1 MKIKVELDLTPQE
14 LGELTQN
21 NQLLWQ
27 KLQMSFWQ
35 QVSEQMVK
43 YNPMMAGMMRSA
55 KEQEK
60 K

>member
-14 LGELTQN
+14 LAELTQN

-27 KLQMSFWQ
+27 KLQMQFWQ
-35 QVSEQMVK
+35 QVSEQMIK
-43 YNPMMAGMMRSA
+43 YNPMMASMMRP
-55 KEQEK
+55 KEPEK

>member
-1 MKIKVELDLTPQE
+1 MKISVELDLTPQE

-27 KLQMSFWQ
+27 KLQMQFWQ

-43 YNPMMAGMMRSA
+43 YNPMMASMMA
-55 KEQEK
+55 GKAPEK
-60 K
+60 KK